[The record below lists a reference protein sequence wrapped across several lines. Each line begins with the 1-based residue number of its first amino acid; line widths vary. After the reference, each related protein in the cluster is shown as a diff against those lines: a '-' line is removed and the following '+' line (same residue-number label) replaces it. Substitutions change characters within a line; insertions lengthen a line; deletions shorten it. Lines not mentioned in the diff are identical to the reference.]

1 MRFGLRGGALVLAA
15 VCALDAGGA
24 APAPPAGTAHTVV
37 MEGVAFAP
45 AALTVRAGETVTW
58 VNKDAFPH
66 TATSQDRSFDSGEI
80 AAARNWKMVARKR
93 GTFEYVCTLHPG
105 MKGTLVVK

>member
-1 MRFGLRGGALVLAA
+1 MRFGTRGSALVLAA
-15 VCALDAGGA
+15 LCALDAGGA
-24 APAPPAGTAHTVV
+24 APAPPAGTTHTVI

-45 AALTVRAGETVTW
+45 AAVTVRAGDTVTW

-66 TATSQDRSFDSGEI
+66 TATAQDRSFDSGEI
-80 AAARNWKMVARKR
+80 PAARSWKIVARKR
-93 GTFEYVCTLHPG
+93 GAFDYVCTLHPG